1 MRTSGSRMVP
11 APPRPATVN
20 RSVIS
25 LRTAPAARRDALS
38 TSTDSAATPGVDNRC
53 TARSTSNDVLPVP
66 GPPSTATGSHV
77 AARRGA
83 ALASSSAAG
92 PVHSREV
99 GSTTGAPTNL
109 LRCCFAALT
118 TSASDHDAPTVLC
131 SVRGCHTC
139 VMDDEQVERVR
150 TLLAAVPPGRVT
162 TYGELAAAAGLG
174 SPRMAGRILAEDSAD
189 LAWHRVVNASGRT
202 APHKT
207 TEQLRRLRA
216 EDVPIRDDRVDLAAA
231 RWSWPSQLRQSTDPA
246 IRTMEGAAPDR
257 GEARMRR
264 C

>member
-1 MRTSGSRMVP
+1 V
-11 APPRPATVN
+11 
-20 RSVIS
+20 
-25 LRTAPAARRDALS
+25 
-38 TSTDSAATPGVDNRC
+38 
-53 TARSTSNDVLPVP
+53 
-66 GPPSTATGSHV
+66 
-77 AARRGA
+77 
-83 ALASSSAAG
+83 
-92 PVHSREV
+92 
-99 GSTTGAPTNL
+99 

-118 TSASDHDAPTVLC
+118 TSASDHDAPTVLR
-131 SVRGCHTC
+131 SVCGCHTC

-162 TYGELAAAAGLG
+162 TYGDLAAAAGLG

-189 LAWHRVVNASGRT
+189 LAWHRVVNASGRA

-257 GEARMRR
+257 EEARMRR